1 MQEQENS
8 DFWHV
13 SGAAN
18 GTTEVWIHGYIGESL
33 FSESTSAKDFVNTLS
48 QVKSK
53 KVKVFLNSRGGSVVD
68 GIAIFNALVSHSAEI
83 TTVNMGSAMSIAAL
97 ILQAGDKRLSF
108 GNAITMVHDSSTGM
122 YGNAK
127 DHRKTADVLDK
138 FNALIAT
145 TFESK
150 GVSKHDIQAMMDG
163 NDHYYTATEA
173 QDKGLIDEV
182 TDHLSVSASASVDI
196 PFAIPDHLA
205 RHSSS
210 ALNQQLE
217 HKPQPT
223 LLEKVK
229 AILGA
234 PQSSPPE
241 KPHSKKTQPQKPQ
254 SETTEPKSQPNM
266 TSNSNNPETESRNV
280 NDSVLALAA
289 KQQSDVQAFEQRMSA
304 IDAKFTAIN
313 DKLNKLSKLTSALSQ
328 EPQTNNTR
336 PPATGAEDTVLT
348 DC

>member
-8 DFWHV
+8 DFWRV

-33 FSESTSAKDFVNTLS
+33 FSESTSAKEFVNTLS

-53 KVKVFLNSRGGSVVD
+53 QVKVFLNSRGGSVVD
-68 GIAIFNALVSHSAEI
+68 GIAIFNTLVSHSADI

-127 DHRKTADVLDK
+127 QHRKTADVLDK

-173 QDKGLIDEV
+173 QEMGLIDEV
-182 TDHLSVSASASVDI
+182 TDHLSVSASVSGDI
-196 PFAIPDHLA
+196 PFAVPDHLA
-205 RHSSS
+205 KHSSN
-210 ALNQQLE
+210 ALNQQVE

-229 AILGA
+229 AILGTSH
-234 PQSSPPE
+234 SSPPKE
-241 KPHSKKTQPQKPQ
+241 TLPQKPQ
-254 SETTEPKSQPNM
+254 PETTEPESQPNM
-266 TSNSNNPETESRNV
+266 TSNANNPETENRSV

-289 KQQSDVQAFEQRMSA
+289 KQQTDVQAFEQRMSA

>member
-8 DFWHV
+8 DFWRV

-53 KVKVFLNSRGGSVVD
+53 QVKVFLNSRGGSVVD

-127 DHRKTADVLDK
+127 EHRKTADVLDK

-173 QDKGLIDEV
+173 QEMGLIDEV
-182 TDHLSVSASASVDI
+182 TDHLSVSASVSGDI
-196 PFAIPDHLA
+196 HFAVPDHLA
-205 RHSSS
+205 KHSSNS
-210 ALNQQLE
+210 LNQQVE

-223 LLEKVK
+223 LIEKVK

-234 PQSSPPE
+234 PQSSQP
-241 KPHSKKTQPQKPQ
+241 KKTQP
-254 SETTEPKSQPNM
+254 ETTEPESQPTM
-266 TSNSNNPETESRNV
+266 TTNTTTNSNNPETENRSV

-289 KQQSDVQAFEQRMSA
+289 KQQTDVQAFEQRMSA

>member
-1 MQEQENS
+1 MNDDENS
-8 DFWHV
+8 DFWRI

-33 FSESTSAKDFVNTLS
+33 FSESTSARDFVNTLN

-68 GIAIFNALVSHSAEI
+68 GITIFNALVSHNAEV

-97 ILQAGDKRLSF
+97 ILQAGDKRQSF

-127 DHRKTADVLDK
+127 DHRKTADVLEK
-138 FNALIAT
+138 FNKLIST

-150 GVSKHDIQAMMDG
+150 GISKDNIQAMMDG

-173 QDKGLIDEV
+173 EELGLIDAV
-182 TDHLSVSASASVDI
+182 TDHLSVSASEDSH
-196 PFAIPDHLA
+196 FAIPDHLA
-205 RHSSS
+205 SHS
-210 ALNQQLE
+210 E
-217 HKPQPT
+217 RPQPPS

-229 AILGA
+229 GILGA
-234 PQSSPPE
+234 
-241 KPHSKKTQPQKPQ
+241 QKPK
-254 SETTEPKSQPNM
+254 ETQTNKE
-266 TSNSNNPETESRNV
+266 EGLGE
-280 NDSVLALAA
+280 SVLALAE
-289 KQQSDVQAFEQRMSA
+289 KQQTDSEAFDQKISA
-304 IDAKFTAIN
+304 IDEKFTALNEKLI
-313 DKLNKLSKLTSALSQ
+313 DKLDQLTNKLSK
-328 EPQTNNTR
+328 EPKASNAR
-336 PPATGAEDTVLT
+336 PPATGSEDSVLT

>member
-8 DFWHV
+8 DFWRV

-53 KVKVFLNSRGGSVVD
+53 QVKVFLNSRGGSVVD
-68 GIAIFNALVSHSAEI
+68 GIAIFNALVSHSADI

-127 DHRKTADVLDK
+127 EHRKTADVLDK

-150 GVSKHDIQAMMDG
+150 GVSTHDIQAMMDG

-173 QDKGLIDEV
+173 QEMGLIDEV
-182 TDHLSVSASASVDI
+182 TDHLSVSASVSGDI
-196 PFAIPDHLA
+196 HFPIHDHLA
-205 RHSSS
+205 KHSS
-210 ALNQQLE
+210 N
-217 HKPQPT
+217 
-223 LLEKVK
+223 
-229 AILGA
+229 
-234 PQSSPPE
+234 
-241 KPHSKKTQPQKPQ
+241 
-254 SETTEPKSQPNM
+254 
-266 TSNSNNPETESRNV
+266 
-280 NDSVLALAA
+280 
-289 KQQSDVQAFEQRMSA
+289 
-304 IDAKFTAIN
+304 
-313 DKLNKLSKLTSALSQ
+313 
-328 EPQTNNTR
+328 
-336 PPATGAEDTVLT
+336 
-348 DC
+348 

>member
-1 MQEQENS
+1 RAMHGQDNH
-8 DFWHV
+8 DFWRI

-18 GTTEVWIHGYIGESL
+18 GTTEIWIHGYIGESL

-68 GIAIFNALVSHSAEI
+68 GIAIFNALVSHGAEI

-127 DHRKTADVLDK
+127 EHRKTADVLDK
-138 FNALIAT
+138 FNALIST

-150 GVSKHDIQAMMDG
+150 GVSKDDIRAMMDG
-163 NDHYYTATEA
+163 SDHYYTASEA
-173 QDKGLIDEV
+173 QALGLIDEV
-182 TDHLSVSASASVDI
+182 TDHLSVSASASGDI
-196 PFAIPDHLA
+196 HFAIPDHLA
-205 RHSSS
+205 KHSLIP
-210 ALNQQLE
+210 LNQKSQQGQE
-217 HKPQPT
+217 SQQKPTPT

-234 PQSSPPE
+234 PQS
-241 KPHSKKTQPQKPQ
+241 QALKPQ
-254 SETTEPKSQPNM
+254 SENPQNEKTQTENPQPETTEPENKPTM
-266 TSNSNNPETESRNV
+266 TTTTNSTETDNSSVNESL
-280 NDSVLALAA
+280 LALAE
-289 KQQSDVQAFEQRMSA
+289 KQQTDVQAVEQKISA
-304 IDAKFTAIN
+304 
-313 DKLNKLSKLTSALSQ
+313 
-328 EPQTNNTR
+328 
-336 PPATGAEDTVLT
+336 
-348 DC
+348 